1 MTRTLLL
8 AVFVC
13 AWATPAHAQWMASP
27 YIDSNLVG
35 DVETG
40 RGGIGVS
47 VAYHLRRLIGF
58 ELDFEWH
65 DHFFNDDDVAS
76 LVPASGVDLNTDAM
90 LLMGNFV
97 APYCVHSAAA
107 GTWCPYG
114 AAGLG
119 AIRAVFDANVFDPS
133 IQDDFDTD
141 QVNLAFNV
149 GGGVMHALTHLVG
162 IRVDV
167 RYFHALVD
175 ESAHSGG
182 YFKDYDFVR
191 VAVGVTFGMPGL
203 DRASRGDHP

>member
-1 MTRTLLL
+1 MKRTILLVAL
-8 AVFVC
+8 LC
-13 AWATPAHAQWMASP
+13 AWASPVHAQWVASP
-27 YIDSNLVG
+27 YIDSNVVG

-47 VAYHLRRLIGF
+47 VGYHPRRLVGF

-97 APYCVHSAAA
+97 APYCVSSAAG

-119 AIRAVFDANVFDPS
+119 VIRADFDANVFDPS
-133 IQDDFDTD
+133 VQGDYDTD

-149 GGGVMHALTHLVG
+149 GVGVMHRLTRLVG
-162 IRVDV
+162 LRVDL
-167 RYFHALVD
+167 RYIHALVD

-191 VAVGVTFGMPGL
+191 ASVGVTFGTPRL
-203 DRASRGDHP
+203 